1 MANTKVKTVSEDTI
15 NIFDNQIYDK
25 VERSK
30 ETKQK
35 YNDLTDRIKQLNAK
49 ITHYQ
54 NNDEFAEATKLKR
67 LQSDLESDLVAVDE
81 QLNTDDYKVTDDEF
95 DSFYNAYNEDMKAFK
110 ANHAALKQEM
120 DKQLQAMAETY
131 QKIVEN
137 KNDAGRRISRE
148 RFVKWERVEPNNIS
162 NRYKGQMLAHEVN
175 LGDGDKYNEQTT
187 PRGYAWQLE
196 EAFKNVVQKEFQQ
209 YHYGHKQ
216 W

>member
-1 MANTKVKTVSEDTI
+1 MVKTVQDNTI

-25 VERSK
+25 GVKAK
-30 ETKQK
+30 EVKQK

-81 QLNTDDYKVTDDEF
+81 QLNTDDYKVTNDEF
-95 DSFYNAYNEDMKAFK
+95 NSFYNAYREEMSAFK
-110 ANHAALKQEM
+110 DEHQKLKQEM
-120 DKQLQAMAETY
+120 NKQLQSVAETY
-131 QKIVEN
+131 QKMVEN

-148 RFVKWERVEPNNIS
+148 RFVKQERVEPNSIS

-196 EAFKNVVQKEFQQ
+196 EALKNVVQKEFQQ